1 MDPFDPLRY
10 YGMPSDNWNQQH
22 LVQNYPSRF
31 QNEVNTSQN
40 YPNNLPQFQSH
51 SNAFNEGSSF
61 FNLFPSQM
69 SNQNVDDYS
78 AEPSNQDPP
87 RHSFWW

>member
-1 MDPFDPLRY
+1 MNPFDPLLY
-10 YGMPSDNWNQQH
+10 YAIPSDNRNQQDPR
-22 LVQNYPSRF
+22 QSYPTIF
-31 QNEVNTSQN
+31 ENEMNTSQN

-69 SNQNVDDYS
+69 SNQNVDDYN
-78 AEPSNQDPP
+78 AEHSNQDPL

>member
-1 MDPFDPLRY
+1 
-10 YGMPSDNWNQQH
+10 MPSDNWNQQH
-22 LVQNYPSRF
+22 LIQNYPSRF

-40 YPNNLPQFQSH
+40 YPNNLLEFQSH

-61 FNLFPSQM
+61 FKLFPSQM

-78 AEPSNQDPP
+78 AEPNNQDPP
-87 RHSFWW
+87 HHSFWW